1 MGMSLHVI
9 SSHCNL
15 VCLLTGGRDGGMMRG
30 RGGGEAGVRVSGLIF
45 KSAFTNGMDIG
56 VSNRTGRSQTAS
68 CLMAPKIAL
77 HGDFPLG
84 MYHSV
89 SEISDFPL

>member
-1 MGMSLHVI
+1 
-9 SSHCNL
+9 
-15 VCLLTGGRDGGMMRG
+15 MMRG
-30 RGGGEAGVRVSGLIF
+30 RGDGEAGVRVSGLIF
-45 KSAFTNGMDIG
+45 KSDFTNGMDIG